1 MSAVLFFLRTITD
14 LPGAAIELEECAL
27 QAFLLIPHERRNISI
42 PKNPIL
48 FLPLYCHLL

>member
-27 QAFLLIPHERRNISI
+27 QAF
-42 PKNPIL
+42 
-48 FLPLYCHLL
+48 C